1 MVGSVGEVG
10 DEVLLGKGNR
20 YLVESKWRF
29 GKKYI
34 TSRKRRKGRGI
45 GSLVFMEKVMEVL

>member
-45 GSLVFMEKVMEVL
+45 GSLVFMGKVMEVL